1 MAMSNVNQVIR
12 RFSNAIDTSG
22 AEHPVELPMSFGRQT
37 GGVYV
42 AATDAV
48 DDATSLIQ
56 GRISLGLIAVLI
68 VGSVGFYYYTRS
80 IQGGG

>member
-1 MAMSNVNQVIR
+1 MSSLNQVIR
-12 RFSNAIDTSG
+12 RYSAMVDTSG
-22 AEHPVELPMSFGRQT
+22 QEPPVTLPMSFGRQA

-42 AATDAV
+42 TDVANSAV
-48 DDATSLIQ
+48 DDASSLIQ

>member
-1 MAMSNVNQVIR
+1 MQTNQIIR
-12 RFSNAIDTSG
+12 RFSSMVDTSG
-22 AEHPVELPMSFGRQT
+22 AEPPNLSPARLG

-42 AATDAV
+42 QAVDAV
-48 DDATSLIQ
+48 DDANSLIQ
-56 GRISLGLIAVLI
+56 GRISLGLIGVLI